1 MFPLSSDILMLSD
14 EAAVLAEK
22 GILLFANASAKEILG
37 ADCVGKS
44 VAALF
49 GSEIAEVQAP
59 SFVADI
65 PLSGERRTVRVSR
78 SEGVQLIFLSR
89 PDTSP
94 SLLTNA
100 YLCSMRNSLS
110 NLGLAL
116 EHLRSR
122 LNNAQAEGV
131 AELLSDS
138 LAALNKSYFMATRLL
153 SNASSAYALFHGGLA
168 MSCSAVDLVALC
180 ETTIETLRLL
190 LPGISFRLRADTHP
204 ILWADPGLLHSLL
217 LNLVSNC
224 IHHAKGL
231 TSVSLG
237 VLSTH
242 EHVIL
247 SVSDDGCG
255 VPPEQMHSIFS
266 RYRYEFSMND
276 LISGAGLGLTV
287 ARGIAEAHGGI
298 LLLES
303 REGKGTTVRA
313 SLARGSVPTEMRS
326 QEVAYLTGM
335 RELLIELADVLPD
348 DCFRERFLD

>member
-44 VAALF
+44 VAALL
-49 GSEIAEVQAP
+49 GPEIAEVQAP

-78 SEGVQLIFLSR
+78 AEGVQLIFLSR

-94 SLLTNA
+94 ALLSSA

-110 NLGLAL
+110 NLGLSL
-116 EHLRSR
+116 EQLRSR
-122 LNNAQAEGV
+122 LDDVQDEK
-131 AELLSDS
+131 LTKS
-138 LAALNKSYFMATRLL
+138 LAALTKSYYTAARLL
-153 SNASSAYALFHGGLA
+153 SNASNAYALFHGGLA
-168 MSCSAVDLVALC
+168 TKRSAVDLVSLC
-180 ETTIETLRLL
+180 EELTGTLRML
-190 LPGISFRLRADTHP
+190 LPEISFRLRTDARP
-204 ILWADPGLLHSLL
+204 ILWADPVLLHSLL
-217 LNLVSNC
+217 LNLISNC

-237 VLSTH
+237 VLCTN

-255 VPPEQMHSIFS
+255 VRPEQMHSIFS

-276 LISGAGLGLTV
+276 LVSGAGLGLTV

-313 SLARGSVPTEMRS
+313 SLTRSSVPTGMRS
-326 QEVAYLTGM
+326 EETAYQTGI
-335 RELLIELADVLPD
+335 RELLIGLADALPA
-348 DCFRERFLD
+348 DCFRAQFLD